1 MKKLFLA
8 TTAIVALAVG
18 SANAAD
24 LAARPVYKAPPPPPV
39 YSWTGVYWGVN
50 IGYSW
55 GRAKNDVGFS
65 DAGPAFAGAAAGFSE
80 SQDVNGVVGGGQIGI
95 NWQVA
100 NWVFGLESDIQA
112 SGQKGSSSA
121 SFVDPVFR
129 DTIAVAADHKLD
141 WFGTSRVRLGF
152 LPVEN
157 ILLYATGGV
166 AYGQVKSSY
175 AIADLTTGGAAAL
188 DLKSIRAGWTVGAG
202 IEGLL
207 GGGWTAKLEY
217 LYVDLGKNTTTA
229 GVNDG
234 TIVSFDSKFTDN
246 IVRVGLNYKFG
257 SSFGGPIAARY

>member
-8 TTAIVALAVG
+8 TTAIVALAAG
-18 SANAAD
+18 SASAAD
-24 LAARPVYKAPPPPPV
+24 LAARPVYKAPPPAPV

-50 IGYSW
+50 VGYSW
-55 GRAKNDVGFS
+55 GQAKNDVNVFGIPAS
-65 DAGPAFAGAAAGFSE
+65 D
-80 SQDVNGVVGGGQIGI
+80 SQDVNGVIGGGQIGI

-112 SGQKGSSSA
+112 SGQKGSSSGA
-121 SFVDPVFR
+121 IGDVLGESFAFS
-129 DTIAVAADHKLD
+129 ADHKLE
-141 WFGTSRVRLGF
+141 WFGTSRVRIGF

-175 AIADLTTGGAAAL
+175 AIVGNAGDSATL
-188 DLKSIRAGWTVGAG
+188 DFKNFRAGWTVGAG

-207 GGGWTAKLEY
+207 GGGWSAKLEY

-229 GVNDG
+229 VFDGV
-234 TIVSFDSKFTDN
+234 TIASVDSKFTDN

-257 SSFGGPIAARY
+257 SGGPIMAKY

>member
-8 TTAIVALAVG
+8 TTALVALAVG

-24 LAARPVYKAPPPPPV
+24 LAARPVYKAPPPAPV

-50 IGYSW
+50 VGYSW
-55 GRAKNDVGFS
+55 GQAKNDVNVAGAPFS
-65 DAGPAFAGAAAGFSE
+65 D
-80 SQDVNGVVGGGQIGI
+80 SQDVNGVIGGGQIGI

-112 SGQKGSSSA
+112 SGQKGSSSGTFGA
-121 SFVDPVFR
+121 AG
-129 DTIAVAADHKLD
+129 DTFAFSADHKLE
-141 WFGTSRVRLGF
+141 WFGTSRVRIGF

-175 AIADLTTGGAAAL
+175 TVADVTSGGVAGL
-188 DLKSIRAGWTVGAG
+188 DFKDTRAGWTVGAG
-202 IEGLL
+202 VEGLL
-207 GGGWTAKLEY
+207 GGGWSAKLEY

-229 GVNDG
+229 VLDG
-234 TIVSFDSKFTDN
+234 ATLASFDSKFTDN

-257 SSFGGPIAARY
+257 SGGAPIMAKY